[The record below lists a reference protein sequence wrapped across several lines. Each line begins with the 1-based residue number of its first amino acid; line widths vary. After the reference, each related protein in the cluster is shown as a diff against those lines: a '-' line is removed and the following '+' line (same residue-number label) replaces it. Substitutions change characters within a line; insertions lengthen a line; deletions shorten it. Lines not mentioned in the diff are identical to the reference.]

1 MSGSTPPAAATPAF
15 AADLLAVESI
25 AAVPTILDVVCR
37 TTGMGFAAIARV
49 TSDRW
54 VACSVRDEIGLGLR
68 PGGELEIAT
77 TICNEIRDSGTAVII
92 DHVAEDPAYC
102 RHATPQRYGFQ
113 SYVSM
118 PIRLPD
124 GSFFGTLCALDPRP
138 TQVSTPA
145 IVGMFR
151 MFADLIGFHL
161 DAHRRLADGDT
172 LRRSESFVTGI
183 LAASP
188 DCVKVLSVDG
198 VLEFMSARGVVLNQL
213 NSVQDVLGR
222 EFASLWPEAER
233 GKLREAVR
241 AAAAGQTTRVVGF
254 GPTAKGEPRWW
265 EVSFAPFQPEGSAAL
280 KLVGISRDITERYEA
295 EAARRGAAETL
306 QTLNDS
312 LERQVAERTAE
323 LRLSRDIL
331 QSSAE
336 PICAFDTAYRLIA
349 FNRAHSD
356 EFHRIFGR
364 RVQLG
369 DVFPDLFPEDQAPV
383 MRGFM
388 TRALAGEIFTVTE
401 EFGDPDL
408 VRPYW
413 EVSYSPLRDEAG
425 AIIGAFH
432 FAKDI
437 SERLRAEAELAQ
449 TQDVLRQSQK
459 MEAVGQLTGG
469 VAHDFN
475 NLLTIIRS
483 SVDFLRRPELPDER
497 KRRYLDAVSD
507 TVDRA
512 AKLTSQLLAFA
523 RRSALK
529 PEVFDLR
536 ERLRAVAEMLD
547 TVTGARIR
555 VEVETLDEPCF
566 VEADVSQFE
575 TALINLAV
583 NARDAMEGEGALT
596 LRLRRTER
604 LPPIRGHAEARGA
617 FAAIALGDTG
627 SGIEA
632 GQLER
637 IFEPFF
643 TTKAVGR
650 GTGLGLSQVFGFAKQ
665 SGGDVDVETK
675 VGAGTTFTLYLPEV
689 EARAAA
695 PAPESPPVEAA
706 SPMGT
711 GQCVLVVEDNL
722 EVGRFATQILED
734 LGYRTS
740 WAVNAEE
747 ALDRLGPEGGGYDAV
762 FSDVVMPG
770 MGGIAL
776 ARTVRRRF
784 PSLPVLLA
792 SGYSHVLAQD
802 GAEGF
807 ELIHKPY
814 SAEQLGRILR
824 QLTGRQPD
832 SPAR

>member
-54 VACSVRDEIGLGLR
+54 VACSVRDEIGLGLQ

-102 RHATPQRYGFQ
+102 RHPTPQRYGFQ

-213 NSVQDVLGR
+213 ESVQDVLGR
-222 EFASLWPEAER
+222 EYASLWPEAER

-401 EFGDPDL
+401 EFGNPDL

-784 PSLPVLLA
+784 PGLPVLLA

-824 QLTGRQPD
+824 QLTARRPD